1 MIIEMPTKAKEII
14 NRINEAGYEAYIVG
28 GCVRDCLLGRIPND
42 WDITT
47 SADPYTVKELFRRT
61 IDTGLKHGTVTV
73 LMGDEQYEV
82 TTYRIDG
89 DYTDG
94 RHPDS
99 VTYTR
104 QLSEDLKRRDFTIN
118 AMAYHPENGLVDL
131 FDGKKDLESGVIRC
145 VGTAVDRFNEDALR
159 MMRAIRFAAQLG
171 YTIEEETYNAIIE
184 LHDNLGKI
192 SAERVRVEMEKLLV
206 SDHPYMFKLFYDT
219 KLTSVFMPEF
229 DRAMAT
235 KQNHPHHMYDVGEH
249 ILHSLEHS
257 ENDRVIRLSMLF
269 HDIAKPNMI
278 EIDEAGITH
287 FKGHPAVSGKM
298 AREIMRRLKYDNV
311 TVDLVSELATY
322 HDRHIEEDTRGVRR
336 ALNKLSDGAFPLLLK
351 VKYADVMAQ
360 SDYMREEKLASIAR
374 LKDIYE
380 EVLAS
385 NECFKL
391 SDLKV
396 KGKDLIA
403 IGITPGPTLG
413 IILNKMLE
421 DVLENPEH
429 NSTEYLLG
437 NLDEYRA

>member
-99 VTYTR
+99 VTYTS